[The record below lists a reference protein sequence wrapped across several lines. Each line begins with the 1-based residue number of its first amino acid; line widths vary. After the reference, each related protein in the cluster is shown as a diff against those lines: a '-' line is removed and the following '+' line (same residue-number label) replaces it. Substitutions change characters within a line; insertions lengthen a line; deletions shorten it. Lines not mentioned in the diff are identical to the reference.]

1 MKPLGKTL
9 GTNSLFGFEMASI
22 VSCLSSGHLKIHPK
36 NCLMNTAAYQADQV
50 IGRDVSKIIQDPRI
64 LLRSFTIFELIF
76 PEHSGN
82 SPLILSTWCVR
93 CRSYL
98 SLLGTQ
104 RCVWRRLWRYHQE
117 WSPKR
122 FDHIRS
128 NKKERLERVS
138 RVVLRSNIWYYYLI
152 YLISGRDD
160 FWRIWETALRLWQ
173 DARAFNPGSARP
185 MGRVK
190 TWSLF
195 VSIVLARWFPPRCLG
210 YLSICL
216 SVYLSIYQSIY
227 LSTYLSIYL
236 SNYLPTYQTN

>member
-1 MKPLGKTL
+1 
-9 GTNSLFGFEMASI
+9 MASI

-50 IGRDVSKIIQDPRI
+50 IGRDVSKISQDPRI
-64 LLRSFTIFELIF
+64 LARSFTIFELIF

-227 LSTYLSIYL
+227 LPTYLSIYL
-236 SNYLPTYQTN
+236 SIELPTYLPN